1 MLRDASFPFSPFF
14 PFFAH
19 FLLCIQSAYNS
30 YICQSRYFPRHMA
43 AYDKIYRSIKY
54 ICGLGKLVTRL
65 LHSFIVHIHMYSGM
79 GRIYKYHIVV
89 GRGRPILY
97 MTNQMKMK
105 LLNFNFRYVF
115 QTAVN

>member
-1 MLRDASFPFSPFF
+1 MRDAIFSI
-14 PFFAH
+14 
-19 FLLCIQSAYNS
+19 FLLIFCYVFKVPIIV
-30 YICQSRYFPRHMA
+30 ICQSRYFPRHMA
-43 AYDKIYRSIKY
+43 AYDKIYRGIKY

-65 LHSFIVHIHMYSGM
+65 LQSFIVHIHMYFGM
-79 GRIYKYHIVV
+79 GRIYKYHIAE
-89 GRGRPILY
+89 GRGRH

>member
-1 MLRDASFPFSPFF
+1 
-14 PFFAH
+14 
-19 FLLCIQSAYNS
+19 
-30 YICQSRYFPRHMA
+30 MA

-54 ICGLGKLVTRL
+54 ICGLGKLVTGL
-65 LHSFIVHIHMYSGM
+65 LQSFIVHIHMYSGM
-79 GRIYKYHIVV
+79 GRIYKYYIAE